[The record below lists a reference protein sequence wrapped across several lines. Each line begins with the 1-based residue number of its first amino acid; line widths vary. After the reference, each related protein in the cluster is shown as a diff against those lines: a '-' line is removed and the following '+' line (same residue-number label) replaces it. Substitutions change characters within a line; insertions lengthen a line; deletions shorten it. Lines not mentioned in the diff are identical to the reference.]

1 MLSETS
7 PSQKSNIVWF
17 YLYEVSR
24 LVKFRKIEEWWL
36 LGTGGYMGY
45 CSIDY
50 EVLILQDEKTADW
63 LHKNVNALNTMDHTF
78 RNG

>member
-1 MLSETS
+1 
-7 PSQKSNIVWF
+7 
-17 YLYEVSR
+17 
-24 LVKFRKIEEWWL
+24 
-36 LGTGGYMGY
+36 MGY

-63 LHKNVNALNTMDHTF
+63 LHKNVNALNTTDHTF